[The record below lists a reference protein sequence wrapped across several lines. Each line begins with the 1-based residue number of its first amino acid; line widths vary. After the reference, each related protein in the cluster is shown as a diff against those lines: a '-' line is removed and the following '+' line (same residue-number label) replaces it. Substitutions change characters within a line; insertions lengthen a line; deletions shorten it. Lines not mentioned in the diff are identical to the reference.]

1 MTPRWRAGGQTSRR
15 GGMLDTKNSYTEL
28 LLAEDDG
35 LDEILANSQVALSN
49 SDAHGAALRP
59 TLISAELEK
68 PWVVY
73 DAAELFTDQGHTG
86 MIR

>member
-1 MTPRWRAGGQTSRR
+1 
-15 GGMLDTKNSYTEL
+15 MLDTKNSYTEL

-35 LDEILANSQVALSN
+35 LDEILANSQVALCN

-73 DAAELFTDQGHTG
+73 DAAELFTDPGHTG

>member
-1 MTPRWRAGGQTSRR
+1 LCAEKQPSTTIGRRASGEPETPRDACRLPAVGH
-15 GGMLDTKNSYTEL
+15 
-28 LLAEDDG
+28 
-35 LDEILANSQVALSN
+35 ANSQVARLCN

-73 DAAELFTDQGHTG
+73 DAAELFTNQGHTG